1 MGNPFLY
8 CKYKLYT
15 KNTVAVSCRG
25 LCLPIYSQ
33 ETLSRGNSR
42 NAICEELL
50 VPLPYAASSQPHQ
63 ALGHLQKWQE
73 QREDSLLGASL
84 RVPVP
89 FSWRLPPPDSW
100 ELSEC
105 LLRYHWA
112 RINEALAASRRQP
125 LVQLLL
131 PLQHSAHPCHSS
143 ADARDRPL
151 GAGRGDMAGLLCKRR
166 KKGGMRD
173 YISSK
178 NLFLS

>member
-63 ALGHLQKWQE
+63 ALGHLQK
-73 QREDSLLGASL
+73 
-84 RVPVP
+84 
-89 FSWRLPPPDSW
+89 
-100 ELSEC
+100 
-105 LLRYHWA
+105 
-112 RINEALAASRRQP
+112 
-125 LVQLLL
+125 
-131 PLQHSAHPCHSS
+131 
-143 ADARDRPL
+143 
-151 GAGRGDMAGLLCKRR
+151 
-166 KKGGMRD
+166 
-173 YISSK
+173 
-178 NLFLS
+178 